1 MINAMDRVVLLLLP
15 RCIKD
20 IWIVDRNIRNIVVK
34 SVNEILHLVIN
45 CHFVDNIFVEIIIFW
60 IGN

>member
-1 MINAMDRVVLLLLP
+1 MDRVVLLLLP